1 MRRSLESGCPPGT
14 RKEDVR
20 RGIRLAWT
28 RVDESWIREQSAR
41 AQERVVALPEFAQA
55 RRVGCYL
62 AMAREVQTDWIL
74 ARCWRD
80 GKAVCVPA
88 HRAEDGRYAMAA
100 LAPDAARGA
109 GPAGI
114 VEPAFKEWILLETVD
129 LVVVPG
135 VAFDPAGG
143 RVGRGAGHYDRL
155 LAGAGRACARVGL
168 AFEFQVLAGV
178 PTSGHDV
185 GMDVIVTEQRT
196 LRRTA
201 CAGQER
207 NV

>member
-1 MRRSLESGCPPGT
+1 MKRQRRHPPTDQALEALRSAVA
-14 RKEDVR
+14 KLIEDHR
-20 RGIRLAWT
+20 RDGRPLA
-28 RVDESWIREQSAR
+28 I
-41 AQERVVALPEFAQA
+41 
-55 RRVGCYL
+55 
-62 AMAREVQTDWIL
+62 
-74 ARCWRD
+74 WRD